1 MDINKLREQLDSLSN
16 SPIIKAIK
24 DFENSVNKISN
35 ITKISTLGQEAIK
48 LQKSMNNDYFKSIF
62 KSQEE
67 YKKLM
72 NSINDALSIKDLSK
86 LKKVIPLNYE
96 KMIQPPYMDSIN
108 KYKKLYE
115 DLNTANLEKIYRGK
129 DTKELNSQISSLNT
143 NLFKNSLDVLNK
155 ERENITNV
163 TPIKNKSTKIEFL
176 KNPIFDVIEQN
187 EKIIKHLDLIG
198 KTLNQTSSYIQNQI
212 LLTQQQI
219 DENRKSSRQAFW
231 VAIISIFIAI
241 AVALLNIWLSKTS
254 AIEINQ
260 HHKELL
266 NALDS
271 SSILKQQ
278 NKQSKILEAIMYEI
292 KSQNKMR
299 LEQTNKQNNDTK

>member
-1 MDINKLREQLDSLSN
+1 MDINKLREQLESLSN

-35 ITKISTLGQEAIK
+35 ITKISTLEQEAIK
-48 LQKSMNNDYFKSIF
+48 LQKSMDNDYFKSIF

-72 NSINDALSIKDLSK
+72 NSINNALSSKDLSK
-86 LKKVIPLNYE
+86 LKKTIPFNYE
-96 KMIQPPYMDSIN
+96 KMIQSSYIDSIN

-115 DLNTANLEKIYRGK
+115 GLNTTNLEKIYGI

-143 NLFKNSLDVLNK
+143 NLFKNSLDILNK

-163 TPIKNKSTKIEFL
+163 TPIKSKLIKIEFP

-198 KTLNQTSSYIQNQI
+198 KTLNQTSSYIQTQN

-231 VAIISIFIAI
+231 VALFSILIAI
-241 AVALLNIWLSKTS
+241 AVALFNIWLSKTS

-278 NKQSKILEAIMYEI
+278 NEQSKILEVIMYEI
-292 KSQNKMR
+292 KSQNKAR
-299 LEQTNKQNNDTK
+299 LEQANKQNNDTK

>member
-1 MDINKLREQLDSLSN
+1 MDINKLREQLESLSN

-35 ITKISTLGQEAIK
+35 ITKISTLEQEAIK
-48 LQKSMNNDYFKSIF
+48 LQKSMDNDYFKSIF

-72 NSINDALSIKDLSK
+72 NSVNNALSSKDLSK
-86 LKKVIPLNYE
+86 LKKTVPFNYE
-96 KMIQPPYMDSIN
+96 KMIQSSYMDSIN

-115 DLNTANLEKIYRGK
+115 GLNTVNLEKVYGI
-129 DTKELNSQISSLNT
+129 DTKGLNSQISSLNT

-163 TPIKNKSTKIEFL
+163 TPIKNKLTKIEFP

-198 KTLNQTSSYIQNQI
+198 KTLNQTSSYIQTQN

-231 VAIISIFIAI
+231 VALFSILIAI
-241 AVALLNIWLSKTS
+241 AVALFNIWLSKTS

-278 NKQSKILEAIMYEI
+278 NEQSKILEVIMYEI
-292 KSQNKMR
+292 KSQNKAR
-299 LEQTNKQNNDTK
+299 LELANKQNNDTK

>member
-1 MDINKLREQLDSLSN
+1 VDINKLREQLDSLSN

-24 DFENSVNKISN
+24 DFENSVNKILN

-96 KMIQPPYMDSIN
+96 KIIQPSYMDSIN
-108 KYKKLYE
+108 KYKKIYKV
-115 DLNTANLEKIYRGK
+115 LNPANLEKICGI
-129 DTKELNSQISSLNT
+129 DIKELNSQISSLNT
-143 NLFKNSLDVLNK
+143 DLFKSSLDVLNK

-163 TPIKNKSTKIEFL
+163 TPVKNESTKIKFL

-198 KTLNQTSSYIQNQI
+198 KTLNQALSYIQTQN

-231 VAIISIFIAI
+231 VALF
-241 AVALLNIWLSKTS
+241 
-254 AIEINQ
+254 
-260 HHKELL
+260 
-266 NALDS
+266 
-271 SSILKQQ
+271 SIL
-278 NKQSKILEAIMYEI
+278 I
-292 KSQNKMR
+292 
-299 LEQTNKQNNDTK
+299 TG

>member
-1 MDINKLREQLDSLSN
+1 MDINKLREQLESLSN

-35 ITKISTLGQEAIK
+35 ITKISTLEQEAIK
-48 LQKSMNNDYFKSIF
+48 LQKSMGNDYFKSIF

-72 NSINDALSIKDLSK
+72 NSINNALSSKDLSK
-86 LKKVIPLNYE
+86 LKKTIPFNYE
-96 KMIQPPYMDSIN
+96 KMIQSSYMDSIN

-198 KTLNQTSSYIQNQI
+198 KTLNQTSSYIQTQN

-219 DENRKSSRQAFW
+219 DENRKSSRQAFL
-231 VAIISIFIAI
+231 VALFSILIAI
-241 AVALLNIWLSKTS
+241 MVALFNIWLSKTS

-278 NKQSKILEAIMYEI
+278 NEQSKILEAIMYEI
-292 KSQNKMR
+292 KNQNKAR
-299 LEQTNKQNNDTK
+299 LEQANKQNNDTK

>member
-1 MDINKLREQLDSLSN
+1 MDINKLREQLESLSN

-35 ITKISTLGQEAIK
+35 ITKISTLEQEAIK
-48 LQKSMNNDYFKSIF
+48 LQKSMDNDYFKSIF

-72 NSINDALSIKDLSK
+72 NSINNALSSKDLSK
-86 LKKVIPLNYE
+86 LKKTIPFNYE
-96 KMIQPPYMDSIN
+96 KMIQSSYMDSIN

-198 KTLNQTSSYIQNQI
+198 KTLNQTSSYIQTQN

-219 DENRKSSRQAFW
+219 DENRKSSRQAFL
-231 VAIISIFIAI
+231 VALFSILIAI
-241 AVALLNIWLSKTS
+241 MVALFNIWLSKTS

-278 NKQSKILEAIMYEI
+278 NEQSKILEAIMYEI
-292 KSQNKMR
+292 KNQNKAR
-299 LEQTNKQNNDTK
+299 LEQANKQNNDTK

>member
-1 MDINKLREQLDSLSN
+1 MDINKLREQLESLSN

-35 ITKISTLGQEAIK
+35 ITKISTLEQEAIK
-48 LQKSMNNDYFKSIF
+48 LQKSMDNDYFKSIF

-72 NSINDALSIKDLSK
+72 NSVNNALSSKDLSK
-86 LKKVIPLNYE
+86 LKKTVPFNYE
-96 KMIQPPYMDSIN
+96 KMIQSSYMDSIN

-115 DLNTANLEKIYRGK
+115 GLNTANLEKVYGI
-129 DTKELNSQISSLNT
+129 DTKGLNSQISSLNT

-163 TPIKNKSTKIEFL
+163 TPIKNKLTKIEFP

-198 KTLNQTSSYIQNQI
+198 KTLNQTSSYIQTQN

-231 VAIISIFIAI
+231 VALFSILIAI
-241 AVALLNIWLSKTS
+241 AVALFNIWLSKTS

-278 NKQSKILEAIMYEI
+278 NEQSKILEVIMYEI
-292 KSQNKMR
+292 KSQNKAR
-299 LEQTNKQNNDTK
+299 LEQANKQNNDTK

>member
-1 MDINKLREQLDSLSN
+1 MDINKLREQLESLSN

-35 ITKISTLGQEAIK
+35 ITKISTLEQEAIK
-48 LQKSMNNDYFKSIF
+48 LQKSMDNDYFKSIF

-72 NSINDALSIKDLSK
+72 NSINNALSSKDLSK
-86 LKKVIPLNYE
+86 LKKTIPFNYE
-96 KMIQPPYMDSIN
+96 KMIQSSYMDSIN

-115 DLNTANLEKIYRGK
+115 GLNTTNLEKIYGI

-163 TPIKNKSTKIEFL
+163 APIKSKSTKIEFP
-176 KNPIFDVIEQN
+176 KNPIFDVVEQN

-198 KTLNQTSSYIQNQI
+198 KTLNQTSSYIQTQN

-231 VAIISIFIAI
+231 VALFSIFIAI
-241 AVALLNIWLSKTS
+241 MVALFNIWLSKTS

-271 SSILKQQ
+271 SNILKQQ
-278 NKQSKILEAIMYEI
+278 NEQSKILEVIMYEI
-292 KSQNKMR
+292 KSQNKTI
-299 LEQTNKQNNDTK
+299 LEQANKKNNDTK

>member
-1 MDINKLREQLDSLSN
+1 MDINKLREQLESLSN

-35 ITKISTLGQEAIK
+35 ITKISTLEQEAIK
-48 LQKSMNNDYFKSIF
+48 LQKSMDNDYFKSIF

-72 NSINDALSIKDLSK
+72 NSVINALSSKDLSK
-86 LKKVIPLNYE
+86 LKKTVPFNYE
-96 KMIQPPYMDSIN
+96 KMIQSSYMDSIN

-115 DLNTANLEKIYRGK
+115 GLNTTNLEKVYGI
-129 DTKELNSQISSLNT
+129 DTKGLNSQISSLNT

-163 TPIKNKSTKIEFL
+163 TPIKSKLTKIEFP

-198 KTLNQTSSYIQNQI
+198 KTLNQTSSYIQTQN

-231 VAIISIFIAI
+231 VALFSILIAI
-241 AVALLNIWLSKTS
+241 AVALFNIWLSKTS

-278 NKQSKILEAIMYEI
+278 NEQSKILEVIMYEI
-292 KSQNKMR
+292 KSQNKAR
-299 LEQTNKQNNDTK
+299 LEQANKQNNDTK

>member
-1 MDINKLREQLDSLSN
+1 MDINKLRGQLESLSN

-24 DFENSVNKISN
+24 DFENSINKISN
-35 ITKISTLGQEAIK
+35 ITKISTLEQEAIK
-48 LQKSMNNDYFKSIF
+48 LQKSMDNDYFKSIF

-72 NSINDALSIKDLSK
+72 NSINNALSSKDLLK
-86 LKKVIPLNYE
+86 LKKTIPFNYE
-96 KMIQPPYMDSIN
+96 KMIQSSYIDSIN

-115 DLNTANLEKIYRGK
+115 GLNATNLEKIYGI
-129 DTKELNSQISSLNT
+129 DTKELSSQISSLNT
-143 NLFKNSLDVLNK
+143 NLFKKSLDILNK

-163 TPIKNKSTKIEFL
+163 TPIKSKLIKIEFP

-198 KTLNQTSSYIQNQI
+198 KTLNQTSSYIQTQN

-231 VAIISIFIAI
+231 VALFSILIAI
-241 AVALLNIWLSKTS
+241 AVALFNIWLSKTS

-278 NKQSKILEAIMYEI
+278 NEQSKILEVIMYEI
-292 KSQNKMR
+292 KSQNKAR
-299 LEQTNKQNNDTK
+299 LEQANKQNNDTK

>member
-24 DFENSVNKISN
+24 DFENSANKILN

-96 KMIQPPYMDSIN
+96 KIIQPSYMDSIN
-108 KYKKLYE
+108 KYKKIYNV
-115 DLNTANLEKIYRGK
+115 LNTANLEKICGI
-129 DTKELNSQISSLNT
+129 DIKELNSQISSLNT
-143 NLFKNSLDVLNK
+143 DLFKSSLDVLNK

-163 TPIKNKSTKIEFL
+163 IPVKNKSTKIKFL

-198 KTLNQTSSYIQNQI
+198 KTLNQTSSYIQTQN

-278 NKQSKILEAIMYEI
+278 NEQSKILEVIMYEI
-292 KSQNKMR
+292 KSQNKAR
-299 LEQTNKQNNDTK
+299 SEQANKQNNDTK

>member
-1 MDINKLREQLDSLSN
+1 MDINKLREQLESLSN

-35 ITKISTLGQEAIK
+35 ITKISTLEQEAIK
-48 LQKSMNNDYFKSIF
+48 LQKSIDNDYFKSIF

-72 NSINDALSIKDLSK
+72 NSINNALSSKDLSK
-86 LKKVIPLNYE
+86 LKKTIPFNYE
-96 KMIQPPYMDSIN
+96 KMIQSSYIDSIN

-115 DLNTANLEKIYRGK
+115 GLNTTNLEKIYGI

-143 NLFKNSLDVLNK
+143 NLFKNSLDILNK

-163 TPIKNKSTKIEFL
+163 TPIKSKLIKIEFP

-198 KTLNQTSSYIQNQI
+198 KTLNQTSSYIQTQN

-231 VAIISIFIAI
+231 VALFSILIAI
-241 AVALLNIWLSKTS
+241 AVALFNIWLSKTS

-278 NKQSKILEAIMYEI
+278 NEQSKILEVIMYEI
-292 KSQNKMR
+292 KSQNKVR
-299 LEQTNKQNNDTK
+299 LEQANKQNNDTK

>member
-1 MDINKLREQLDSLSN
+1 MDINKLREQLESLSN

-35 ITKISTLGQEAIK
+35 ITKISTLEQEAIK
-48 LQKSMNNDYFKSIF
+48 LQKSMDNDYFKSIF

-72 NSINDALSIKDLSK
+72 NSVNNALSSKDLSK
-86 LKKVIPLNYE
+86 LKKTVPFNYE
-96 KMIQPPYMDSIN
+96 KMIQSSYMDSIN

-115 DLNTANLEKIYRGK
+115 GLNTVNLEKVYGI
-129 DTKELNSQISSLNT
+129 DTKGLNSQISSLNT

-163 TPIKNKSTKIEFL
+163 TPIKNKLTKIEFP

-198 KTLNQTSSYIQNQI
+198 KTLNQTSSYIQTQN

-231 VAIISIFIAI
+231 VALFSILIAI
-241 AVALLNIWLSKTS
+241 AVALFNIWLSKTS

-278 NKQSKILEAIMYEI
+278 NEQSKILEVIMYEI
-292 KSQNKMR
+292 KSQNKAR
-299 LEQTNKQNNDTK
+299 LEQANKQNNDTK

>member
-35 ITKISTLGQEAIK
+35 ITKISTLGQEAVK
-48 LQKSMNNDYFKSIF
+48 LQKSMDNDYFKSIF

-72 NSINDALSIKDLSK
+72 NSVNNALSSKDLSK
-86 LKKVIPLNYE
+86 LKKTVPFNYE
-96 KMIQPPYMDSIN
+96 KMIQSSYMDSIN

-115 DLNTANLEKIYRGK
+115 GLNTASLEKIYGI

-143 NLFKNSLDVLNK
+143 NLFKKSLDVLNK

-163 TPIKNKSTKIEFL
+163 TPVKNESTKIEFP

-198 KTLNQTSSYIQNQI
+198 KTLNQTSSYIQTQN

-231 VAIISIFIAI
+231 VALFSIFIAI
-241 AVALLNIWLSKTS
+241 VAALFNIWLSKTS

-278 NKQSKILEAIMYEI
+278 NEQSKILEVIMYEI
-292 KSQNKMR
+292 KSQNKTI
-299 LEQTNKQNNDTK
+299 LEQANKKNNDTK

>member
-1 MDINKLREQLDSLSN
+1 MDINKLREQLESLSN

-35 ITKISTLGQEAIK
+35 ITKISTLEQEAIK
-48 LQKSMNNDYFKSIF
+48 LQKSMDNDYFKSIF

-72 NSINDALSIKDLSK
+72 NSINNALSSKDLSK
-86 LKKVIPLNYE
+86 LKKTIPFNYE
-96 KMIQPPYMDSIN
+96 KMIQSSYIDSIN

-115 DLNTANLEKIYRGK
+115 GLNTTNLEKIYGI
-129 DTKELNSQISSLNT
+129 DTKELSSQISSLNT

-163 TPIKNKSTKIEFL
+163 IPVKSKSTKIEFP

-187 EKIIKHLDLIG
+187 EKIIKHLDIIG
-198 KTLNQTSSYIQNQI
+198 KTLNQTSSYIQTQN

-231 VAIISIFIAI
+231 VAFFSILISI
-241 AVALLNIWLSKTS
+241 AVALFNIWLSKTS

-278 NKQSKILEAIMYEI
+278 NEQSKILEVIMYEI
-292 KSQNKMR
+292 KSQNKAR
-299 LEQTNKQNNDTK
+299 LEQANKQNNDTK

>member
-1 MDINKLREQLDSLSN
+1 MDINKLREQLESLSN

-35 ITKISTLGQEAIK
+35 ITKISTLEQEAIK
-48 LQKSMNNDYFKSIF
+48 LQKSMDNDYFKSIF

-72 NSINDALSIKDLSK
+72 NSINNALSSKDLSK
-86 LKKVIPLNYE
+86 LKKTIPFNYE
-96 KMIQPPYMDSIN
+96 KMIQSSYIDSIN

-115 DLNTANLEKIYRGK
+115 GLNTTNLEKIYGI

-143 NLFKNSLDVLNK
+143 NLFKNSLDILNK

-163 TPIKNKSTKIEFL
+163 TPIKSKLIKIEFP

-198 KTLNQTSSYIQNQI
+198 KTLNQTSSYIQTQN

-231 VAIISIFIAI
+231 VALFSILIAI
-241 AVALLNIWLSKTS
+241 AVALFNIWLSKTS

-278 NKQSKILEAIMYEI
+278 NEQSKILEVIMYEI
-292 KSQNKMR
+292 KSQNKVR
-299 LEQTNKQNNDTK
+299 LEQANKQNNDTK